1 MIATKF
7 VTRVY
12 LRASWTKANL
22 LRGRDA
28 KPKGLSNEKVAG
40 SPKGD
45 YQQRFPGFLVRSSH
59 FGDAE
64 GNMVRFEGG
73 RGAEETSSKE
83 TPPQVARLLI
93 ADDHALVREGL
104 RTMLS
109 GEGGLEV
116 IAEANDGQQALDLCR
131 ELEPDLVLMDVRMPV
146 MDGLQATRKIK
157 DEMPKTSVMMVTMH
171 ENPDY
176 LFEAV
181 KAGAAGYVL
190 KDASGERLLSAV
202 RRTLEGESPLNQEL
216 AMRLLVRLAR
226 ERRGEGGGGG
236 SGETSRE
243 PPEDAPAAHGDV
255 GGPLATRPAATRSDA
270 HEEGSGGPTPQSRSA
285 AQIENL
291 TPREVEVLNLLS
303 QGQTNPQIAQNLLF
317 SVSTVKAQV
326 RSILSKLG
334 VSDRTQAA
342 VRAIESRHTISGI
355 D

>member
-1 MIATKF
+1 
-7 VTRVY
+7 
-12 LRASWTKANL
+12 
-22 LRGRDA
+22 
-28 KPKGLSNEKVAG
+28 
-40 SPKGD
+40 
-45 YQQRFPGFLVRSSH
+45 
-59 FGDAE
+59 
-64 GNMVRFEGG
+64 MVRGGKGMGNGEG
-73 RGAEETSSKE
+73 AALQ
-83 TPPQVARLLI
+83 TPARLLI

-109 GEGGLEV
+109 GEDGIEV
-116 IAEANDGQQALDLCR
+116 IAEANDGQQALEVCR
-131 ELEPDLVLMDVRMPV
+131 ELKPDLVLMDVRMPV

-157 DEMPKTSVMMVTMH
+157 REMPKTSVMMVTMH

-216 AMRLLVRLAR
+216 AMRLLKRLAR
-226 ERRGEGGGGG
+226 ESRSEGG
-236 SGETSRE
+236 SGGTSRE
-243 PPEDAPAAHGDV
+243 PPEDAPEEADREGAEPVTTHPV
-255 GGPLATRPAATRSDA
+255 ATRSGA
-270 HEEGSGGPTPQSRSA
+270 HQAGSGGSAQPRGA
-285 AQIENL
+285 AQIESL
-291 TPREVEVLNLLS
+291 TPREVEVLKLLS

-342 VRAIESRHTISGI
+342 VRAIESRLTISSI

>member
-1 MIATKF
+1 VLF
-7 VTRVY
+7 EE
-12 LRASWTKANL
+12 
-22 LRGRDA
+22 RG
-28 KPKGLSNEKVAG
+28 GVGETS
-40 SPKGD
+40 
-45 YQQRFPGFLVRSSH
+45 
-59 FGDAE
+59 
-64 GNMVRFEGG
+64 
-73 RGAEETSSKE
+73 RGA
-83 TPPQVARLLI
+83 TPSQGARLLI

-109 GEGGLEV
+109 GEDGIEV
-116 IAEANDGQQALDLCR
+116 IAEANDGQQALDVCR

-146 MDGLQATRKIK
+146 MDGLEATKKIK
-157 DEMPKTSVMMVTMH
+157 QEMPKTSVMMVTMH

-190 KDASGERLLSAV
+190 KDASGERILSAV

-216 AMRLLVRLAR
+216 AMRLLKRLAR
-226 ERRGEGGGGG
+226 ESRGESSSEGG
-236 SGETSRE
+236 SGGTSKE
-243 PPEDAPAAHGDV
+243 PPEEAGGEGEEPSTTPPVATPSGAHQ
-255 GGPLATRPAATRSDA
+255 A
-270 HEEGSGGPTPQSRSA
+270 GSGGSAQSSSA
-285 AQIENL
+285 APIESL
-291 TPREVEVLNLLS
+291 TPREVEVLKLVS

-342 VRAIESRHTISGI
+342 VRAIEFRLTISGI

>member
-1 MIATKF
+1 M
-7 VTRVY
+7 
-12 LRASWTKANL
+12 
-22 LRGRDA
+22 
-28 KPKGLSNEKVAG
+28 
-40 SPKGD
+40 
-45 YQQRFPGFLVRSSH
+45 
-59 FGDAE
+59 
-64 GNMVRFEGG
+64 RFEERGG
-73 RGAEETSSKE
+73 AGKASREA
-83 TPPQVARLLI
+83 TPARVARLVI

-109 GEGGLEV
+109 GEDGIEV
-116 IAEANDGQQALDLCR
+116 IAEANDGQQALNVCR

-146 MDGLQATRKIK
+146 MDGLEATRKIK
-157 DEMPKTSVMMVTMH
+157 QEMPKTSVMMVTMH
-171 ENPDY
+171 ENADY

-216 AMRLLVRLAR
+216 AMRLLRRLAR
-226 ERRGEGGGGG
+226 ESRGENGSEEGSGG
-236 SGETSRE
+236 SSRE
-243 PPEDAPAAHGDV
+243 PPEDAPEEADGEGDEPLTTQ
-255 GGPLATRPAATRSDA
+255 PLATRSGA
-270 HEEGSGGPTPQSRSA
+270 HQAGSGGSAQSSGA
-285 AQIENL
+285 AQIESL
-291 TPREVEVLNLLS
+291 TPREVEVLKLLS

-342 VRAIESRHTISGI
+342 VRAIESRLTISNI

>member
-1 MIATKF
+1 
-7 VTRVY
+7 VNGE
-12 LRASWTKANL
+12 RAAAS
-22 LRGRDA
+22 
-28 KPKGLSNEKVAG
+28 KVA
-40 SPKGD
+40 
-45 YQQRFPGFLVRSSH
+45 H
-59 FGDAE
+59 I
-64 GNMVRFEGG
+64 
-73 RGAEETSSKE
+73 
-83 TPPQVARLLI
+83 LI

-109 GEGGLEV
+109 GEDGLEV
-116 IAEANDGQQALDLCR
+116 VAEANDGLQALDLCR
-131 ELEPDLVLMDVRMPV
+131 NLRPDLVLMDVRMPV

-157 DEMPKTSVMMVTMH
+157 DEMPEISVMMVTLH

-216 AMRLLVRLAR
+216 AMRLLKRLAR
-226 ERRGEGGGGG
+226 ERREEGISGG
-236 SGETSRE
+236 TSEE
-243 PPEDAPAAHGDV
+243 PPEDAPAAQGEVDD
-255 GGPLATRPAATRSDA
+255 PLATRPAATRSGA
-270 HEEGSGGPTPQSRSA
+270 HEVGSGRPAQSRCA
-285 AQIENL
+285 AQIESL
-291 TPREVEVLNLLS
+291 TPREVEVLKLLS